1 MTCLATAGALE
12 AELVEVE
19 TERLNLQHRF
29 RALSA
34 EVTCELGSDARAT
47 SVEKVE
53 AASVKEKDS
62 NAMPVQESKE
72 ENSLSVQESK
82 EENSLPVQES
92 EENAMIVQESDEN
105 AQSVQETDA
114 NSVPVKQ
121 AGETT
126 LIVKEA
132 ETTSDKKADAKV
144 ISVKN
149 DPVAA
154 KRVKDLNAHITEV
167 ETAEAKAI
175 CCEVTTMIGREELT
189 TEAAAVVGVKVTYA
203 EAMDVVETSA
213 SAQADTTR
221 VCVSPSSEGA
231 VSATNAQQE
240 GAIDAT
246 GAQYA
251 AFGEANMTDAEEVMT
266 VSAEDAKKIGAI
278 PEKPDIVVPVA
289 NKVDTEVVAADAMA
303 VKEVGRLGTT
313 VATIDAEK
321 TEAKDVLEG
330 ILIGAVG
337 TEATHAVVACAELC

>member
-34 EVTCELGSDARAT
+34 EVMCELGSDARAT

-72 ENSLSVQESK
+72 ENSLPVQESK

-92 EENAMIVQESDEN
+92 EENAMIVQESNEN

-154 KRVKDLNAHITEV
+154 KHVKDLNAHITEV

-175 CCEVTTMIGREELT
+175 CCEVTTMIGEELT

-203 EAMDVVETSA
+203 EAMDVVKTSA

-246 GAQYA
+246 GARYA

-266 VSAEDAKKIGAI
+266 VSAEDAKKIGAV